1 MMRFIGILKEE
12 HMERFKVITAVHL
25 ILIENNKILLQRRY
39 NTGYEDGNYSVVAGH
54 VEENESVI
62 EAMQREALEEI
73 GINIEVDDLK
83 IVHVMQRKA
92 PDRESIEYFIVCQKY
107 NGKIKIMEEEKCDEI
122 KFFELQN
129 LPKNTISY
137 IKKGIEYYLD
147 EKPFSIYG
155 W

>member
-1 MMRFIGILKEE
+1 
-12 HMERFKVITAVHL
+12 MERFKVITAVHL

-73 GINIEVDDLK
+73 GIRINTDDLK

-107 NGKIKIMEEEKCDEI
+107 DGKIKIMEEKKCDEI
-122 KFFELQN
+122 KFFELHN
-129 LPKNTISY
+129 LPKNTIPY

-147 EKPFSIYG
+147 GKSFSIYG
-155 W
+155 WEK

>member
-1 MMRFIGILKEE
+1 MNYIS
-12 HMERFKVITAVHL
+12 
-25 ILIENNKILLQRRY
+25 LIEELKKRGSIPGLDAIQGL
-39 NTGYEDGNYSVVAGH
+39 
-54 VEENESVI
+54 
-62 EAMQREALEEI
+62 LEEL
-73 GINIEVDDLK
+73 GHPEDDLK

-129 LPKNTISY
+129 LPKNIISY

>member
-1 MMRFIGILKEE
+1 MMRFIEILKEE
-12 HMERFKVITAVHL
+12 HME
-25 ILIENNKILLQRRY
+25 
-39 NTGYEDGNYSVVAGH
+39 
-54 VEENESVI
+54 
-62 EAMQREALEEI
+62 
-73 GINIEVDDLK
+73 
-83 IVHVMQRKA
+83 
-92 PDRESIEYFIVCQKY
+92 
-107 NGKIKIMEEEKCDEI
+107 EEKCNEI